1 MNTKVSYMKG
11 KGIAIYKKKLA
22 KVKSKTSKK

>member
-11 KGIAIYKKKLA
+11 KGIAICKKKLA
-22 KVKSKTSKK
+22 KVKSKARKK